1 MTPEPSPSPPSPA
14 SSSNGEASS
23 PAIRTRPERSTVV
36 FVLVSVAFSTTLFV
50 EYHSEEP
57 ALIDALGPSAVG
69 GLLLYWALAALRRRR
84 RAKKGQD
91 TAAAQPKGWLARVMD
106 EEAAAARERKQ
117 EARERARTRIH
128 TPTEAETFVAKWLRS
143 QGFRSVRATPPSSDA
158 GIDVTASGIS
168 VQVKRYASKGVG
180 RPEVQQLVGAARVG
194 DVAVF
199 FTSSRYTDAAVEYAD
214 QRGAALFAFDF
225 AGGYPVRVVNRTA
238 KRLLRDGGH
247 GHK

>member
-1 MTPEPSPSPPSPA
+1 MTARTIPLRPAPPA
-14 SSSNGEASS
+14 SSNGEARS
-23 PAIRTRPERSTVV
+23 PAPPPRPELATVV
-36 FVLVSVAFSTTLFV
+36 LVLVSVAFSTTLFV

-69 GLLLYWALAALRRRR
+69 GLLLYWALPPLRRRR

-225 AGGYPVRVVNRTA
+225 AGGYPVRGVNRA
-238 KRLLRDGGH
+238 AERLLHDGGR